1 MDKKETN
8 INTEQCAF
16 CGRSKQELSGFL
28 FRGESA
34 CICNDCIEHLFY
46 MNYSIMNGLTD
57 NSDIFIDDDSDFSNV
72 PIGNK
77 DTDEIFRIKRP
88 KEIKDYLDQYVI
100 GQDDAKEKLAIAA
113 YNHYKRIHQQVV
125 DDVEIE
131 KSNLLILG
139 QSGSGKTLLV
149 KTLAKFLNVP
159 YTIADA
165 TTLTEAG
172 YVGDDVETIITRL
185 LQVCDYDVEKAQHG
199 IILLDEVDKIARKGG
214 DNPSI
219 TRDVS
224 GEGVQ
229 QGLLKILEG
238 SVVHVSP
245 TMGRKHPEKLFIC
258 SGAFEGIDK
267 IIKSRIHTASVGFNV
282 SNDKKDETGNILR
295 YIMTEDLK
303 KYGLIPEL
311 LGRLP
316 VVTYLNPLTEDDL
329 MRILTEPKNA
339 IIKQYKKLFKLDDI
353 SLVIDKDVYTYIA
366 SCAIKNKLGA
376 RSLRTIVEKL
386 MSKSM
391 FELPGTGKK
400 RFHITLKYAKE
411 QLKDIA

>member
-1 MDKKETN
+1 
-8 INTEQCAF
+8 
-16 CGRSKQELSGFL
+16 
-28 FRGESA
+28 
-34 CICNDCIEHLFY
+34 
-46 MNYSIMNGLTD
+46 MNYSIQNGLTD
-57 NSDIFIDDDSDFSNV
+57 NEFFEEAHDFSEV
-72 PIGNK
+72 PINDK
-77 DTDEIFRIKRP
+77 DSEEIYRIKRP
-88 KEIKDYLDQYVI
+88 KEIKEYLDQYVI

-113 YNHYKRIHQQVV
+113 YNHFKRIHQKVV

-149 KTLAKFLNVP
+149 KTLAKFLDVP

-185 LQVCDYDVEKAQHG
+185 LLACDYDVKKAEHG

-229 QGLLKILEG
+229 QGLLKMMEG
-238 SVVHVSP
+238 TVVHVSP
-245 TMGRKHPEKLFIC
+245 TVGRKHPEKPTIEVNTKDILFIC

-267 IIKSRIHTASVGFNV
+267 IIKSRINTVSVGYNV
-282 SNDKKDETGNILR
+282 LNERKDASGNLLR
-295 YIMTEDLK
+295 YIMTEDLR

-316 VVTYLNPLTEDDL
+316 VITYLNPLTESDL
-329 MRILTEPKNA
+329 TRILTEPKNA

-353 SLVIDKDVYTYIA
+353 SLVIDKEVYEYIA
-366 SCAIKNKLGA
+366 KCAIKNKLGA
-376 RSLRTIVEKL
+376 RSLRSIVEKL

-391 FELPGTGKK
+391 FEMPGSTKK
-400 RFHITLKYAKE
+400 RCHITLKYAKE